1 MSAGSE
7 GLTRVLSG
15 AGAQEARPGLVVKFG
30 SGVCGPDLISSAICD
45 VSAVL
50 KAAWGCHK
58 LLPAGQN
65 QDWGFIYAY
74 SGQDGAW

>member
-50 KAAWGCHK
+50 KAAWGCDT

-65 QDWGFIYAY
+65 QAFGFIYAC
-74 SGQDGAW
+74 SGQDRAW